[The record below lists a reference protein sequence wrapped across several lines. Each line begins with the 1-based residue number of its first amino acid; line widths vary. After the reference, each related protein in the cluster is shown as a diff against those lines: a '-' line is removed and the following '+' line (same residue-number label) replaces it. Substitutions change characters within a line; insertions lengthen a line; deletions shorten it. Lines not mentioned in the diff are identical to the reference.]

1 MSSFLID
8 LKPFSRAG
16 ALVQWLLSTWWSR
29 VQFPALDGQ
38 SRSLLSIALKSCFEK
53 TKLKKKRDRKGP
65 NLKGT
70 IWIEII
76 LESKEES
83 LTRTPSGGSNLAH
96 FEPPPHP
103 LKCTTH
109 PVSVTRLGDFLNLL
123 VTIFLTKVVQIFWE
137 LLGLFKI
144 MQHSC
149 KKYLCYFLGNI
160 GKIEQLFIPSSGHTA
175 PCPEK
180 CVYGGSIFLI
190 AIIPLCHSLKIIS
203 FSGLGTERCV
213 RMGAFSVLDWIL
225 WAVALQ
231 WRNLLP
237 NQLMFIL

>member
-1 MSSFLID
+1 
-8 LKPFSRAG
+8 
-16 ALVQWLLSTWWSR
+16 
-29 VQFPALDGQ
+29 
-38 SRSLLSIALKSCFEK
+38 
-53 TKLKKKRDRKGP
+53 
-65 NLKGT
+65 
-70 IWIEII
+70 
-76 LESKEES
+76 
-83 LTRTPSGGSNLAH
+83 
-96 FEPPPHP
+96 
-103 LKCTTH
+103 
-109 PVSVTRLGDFLNLL
+109 
-123 VTIFLTKVVQIFWE
+123 
-137 LLGLFKI
+137 

-190 AIIPLCHSLKIIS
+190 AIIPLSHSLKIIS

-213 RMGAFSVLDWIL
+213 RMGAFSVLDWLL

-237 NQLMFIL
+237 NQLMFILEEWKVIERINELEAKLNDKVQCCMIMTWLWNKNCFTTWTLLNFDVELFGTTASAQTFMLLCYIDYSLPHGPIRAFIFSY